1 MTKNFENAS
10 PYLNI
15 EQTAKRLIVKPS
27 TLNKWRHLGI
37 GPVFRTHG
45 GRIVYLIADLDNWS
59 ESQKRQK
66 SIPPVKHKSPTFK
79 DGDNK

>member
-1 MTKNFENAS
+1 MTKKTETTS
-10 PYLNI
+10 PYLNV

-45 GRIVYLIADLDNWS
+45 GRIVYLITDLDSWS

-66 SIPPVKHKSPTFK
+66 SFPPVKHKLTTSK

>member
-1 MTKNFENAS
+1 MSDNVSRKS
-10 PYLNI
+10 PYFTIMQAASHL
-15 EQTAKRLIVKPS
+15 LVKPS

-45 GRIVYLIADLDNWS
+45 GRIVYLIEDLDAWS
-59 ESQKRQK
+59 ESQKHQK
-66 SIPPVKHKSPTFK
+66 AFPPVRHKPTSSD

>member
-1 MTKNFENAS
+1 MTKNPETAS
-10 PYLNI
+10 PYLNV

-45 GRIVYLIADLDNWS
+45 GRIVYLIADLDSWS

-66 SIPPVKHKSPTFK
+66 SIPPLKHKSTTSK
-79 DGDNK
+79 DGNNK